1 MPNRSLFAF
10 LKIVLAM
17 ARGGRTYGQL
27 RPRRG
32 LHPFRIMEISLASE
46 EEPIPRHVSH
56 PAIVQ
61 SVVRSFDLLEAVAS
75 ADEIGLVELA
85 HRTGLQPSTTHRLLA
100 TLIEC
105 GYVVQNQ
112 QTSRYRLSHKVV
124 ELAGGPEHR
133 IERLRTSVR
142 PHLLAIRDATDETT
156 NLCVLDRFTVVYVD
170 QAESS
175 HAVRMLTEIGRRV
188 PAHACGAGKVM
199 LAHQAHDVLEL
210 LTTREPFEPLTP
222 HTLTTAAELEVE
234 LRLAHERGF
243 AIDREEFE
251 EGVACV
257 AAPIFGP
264 TGETVAA
271 ISVSGPAA
279 RLMRTDL
286 AELGELLSTHVRAI
300 SQELGHR
307 PAGETP
313 VPTRA

>member
-1 MPNRSLFAF
+1 MTRRARAR
-10 LKIVLAM
+10 LA
-17 ARGGRTYGQL
+17 
-27 RPRRG
+27 
-32 LHPFRIMEISLASE
+32 
-46 EEPIPRHVSH
+46 PIPYHGNDALERRRKLIPRPASH
-56 PAIVQ
+56 PALVQ

-105 GYVVQNQ
+105 GYVVQNP

-156 NLCVLDRFTVVYVD
+156 NLCVLDRHTVVYVD
-170 QAESS
+170 QAESG

-199 LAHQAHDVLEL
+199 LAHQASDVIEVLAA
-210 LTTREPFEPLTP
+210 REPFEPLTP
-222 HTLTTAAELEVE
+222 HTLTTAAELDAE
-234 LRLAHERGF
+234 LRRARAAGF

-251 EGVACV
+251 DGVACV

-264 TGETVAA
+264 TGEALAA
-271 ISVSGPAA
+271 VSVSGPAA
-279 RLMRTDL
+279 RLMRADL
-286 AELGELLSTHVRAI
+286 AELGELVLTHVRAV
-300 SQELGHR
+300 SHELGHR
-307 PAGETP
+307 PAADVASVAT
-313 VPTRA
+313 